1 MKKDQLF
8 PVKPPLPAGVKE
20 SPPMLINE
28 ISHLCRAKM
37 RAVNSEMSQES
48 TRLIIIHLARKDG
61 ITQLDLVKST
71 HLKPPT
77 VSVAL
82 QKLEKL
88 GYITQAPDPGDQRAV
103 RVFLTEKGR
112 ELDRNTLKRIRE
124 TDEILMKGITETESL
139 QLMSLLE
146 KIRDNMIKDLG
157 ISEEE

>member
-1 MKKDQLF
+1 MKKQPLF
-8 PVKPPLPAGVKE
+8 PVKPPLPEGVKE
-20 SPPMLINE
+20 SPPILINE

-61 ITQLDLVKST
+61 VTQLDLVKLT

-77 VSVAL
+77 VSVTL
-82 QKLEKL
+82 GRLEKL
-88 GYITQAPDPGDQRAV
+88 GFITRAPDPGDQRAV
-103 RVFLTEKGR
+103 RVYLTEKGR
-112 ELDRNTLKRIRE
+112 ELDRSTLKRIRE

-139 QLMSLLE
+139 QLMSLLK
-146 KIRDNMIKDLG
+146 KIRDNMIKDLD